1 MEGAAVRCHL
11 QPLGSVSARSPHFS
25 SIYAVL
31 ASQRC
36 LYKQDVPHFSLTL
49 PTMVEPVHLKS
60 VNPKKQHEEILFLVS
75 FRTPG
80 KEFF

>member
-11 QPLGSVSARSPHFS
+11 QPLGSVFVRSPHFS
-25 SIYAVL
+25 SMYAAL

-36 LYKQDVPHFSLTL
+36 LWEQDVPHFRLTL
-49 PTMVEPVHLKS
+49 PMMVEPAHLKS
-60 VNPKKQHEEILFLVS
+60 GNPKKQHEEILFLAS

-80 KEFF
+80 KEFI

>member
-11 QPLGSVSARSPHFS
+11 QPLGSVSVRSPHFS